1 MPLKDPGAYRLYMRN
16 YTRRRRSDPIKKA
29 RQDELRRARY
39 PKIKDRLN
47 AKRREIAAEKT
58 KNRPAPPRKEPP
70 MYDKAAIV
78 KERRDKM
85 AIEAREIVLKIIP
98 KDGTVHRVQDVRRDA
113 KITGPTLQAA
123 IAGTDI
129 QTIKN
134 RKTHFLYRMP

>member
-1 MPLKDPGAYRLYMRN
+1 V
-16 YTRRRRSDPIKKA
+16 
-29 RQDELRRARY
+29 
-39 PKIKDRLN
+39 
-47 AKRREIAAEKT
+47 
-58 KNRPAPPRKEPP
+58 
-70 MYDKAAIV
+70 YDKAAIV
-78 KERRDKM
+78 KERRDKR

-134 RKTHFLYRMP
+134 GKTHFLYRMP